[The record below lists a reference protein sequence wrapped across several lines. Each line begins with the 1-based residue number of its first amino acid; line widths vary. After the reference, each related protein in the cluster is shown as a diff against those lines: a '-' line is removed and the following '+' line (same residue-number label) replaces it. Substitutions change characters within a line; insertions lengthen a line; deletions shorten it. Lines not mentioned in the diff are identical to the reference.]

1 MTRVPAEAYPRLTGA
16 LAGLE
21 LLEYRDLER
30 YRNAI
35 RAGRQQGWGYYFPYL
50 LAHDRPGTS
59 AVLCAEDGGSL
70 CIYLWGFRRGRP
82 HLDVYLTPLP
92 MNGVVLGRC
101 IERANEYNGNR
112 SARVMRIDA
121 GDAAAVG
128 AVAGLTVRQRRL
140 QYVYAPAGYGALH
153 GKKFYTIR
161 RNVAQVEALPGVE
174 VVPYTAALA
183 DGCRDLLGRW
193 RRHYRGTHASA
204 GGTGTSKRAIELAGR
219 LPDTV
224 LRGEVVLLEGRVAA
238 FAFGGEIR
246 PGVASIFD
254 TRSDNGVRGL
264 AYFHRYRFLSTLGD
278 YARVNDGSDTG
289 RDGLRQ
295 FKDSFRPVEMLPE
308 FRAVQRRRGEARS
321 RLRVV

>member
-1 MTRVPAEAYPRLTGA
+1 MTHVPSQTHPDLSGA

-21 LLEYRDLER
+21 LLSRRDLER
-30 YRNAI
+30 YRRAI
-35 RAGRQQGWGYYFPYL
+35 RSGRQQGWGYYFPYL
-50 LAHDRPGTS
+50 LSHNRPGTS
-59 AVLCAEDGGSL
+59 AVLWAEDGGSL
-70 CIYLWGFRRGRP
+70 CIYLWSLRHGRS

-92 MNGVVLGRC
+92 MNVAVLARC
-101 IERANEYNGNR
+101 VERANDCNGDR

-121 GDAAAVG
+121 GDAAAVR
-128 AVAGLTVRQRRL
+128 AVAGLIVRQRRL
-140 QYVYAPAGYGALH
+140 QYVYAPASYGTLR

-161 RNVAQVEALPGVE
+161 RHVAQVEALPDVE
-174 VVPYTAALA
+174 VVRYTPALA
-183 DGCRDLLGRW
+183 DGCRDLLRRW
-193 RRHYRGTHASA
+193 RRHYTSTHASA

-219 LPDTV
+219 FPDTI
-224 LRGEVVLLEGRVAA
+224 LRGEVVMIAGRVAA

-278 YARVNDGSDTG
+278 YVWVNDGSDTG
-289 RDGLRQ
+289 RSGLRQ

-308 FRAVQRRRGEARS
+308 FRAVQQRRDEGTQ
-321 RLRVV
+321 RLRAV

>member
-1 MTRVPAEAYPRLTGA
+1 MARDAAEAYPRLSGA
-16 LAGLE
+16 LAGLG
-21 LLEYRDLER
+21 LLEARDLER
-30 YRNAI
+30 YRNAMQ
-35 RAGRQQGWGYYFPYL
+35 AGRQQGWGYYFPYL
-50 LAHDRPGTS
+50 LSHNRPGRS
-59 AVLCAEDGGSL
+59 AALWAEDGGSL
-70 CIYLWGFRRGRP
+70 CMYLWSLRRGRP

-92 MNGVVLGRC
+92 MKVAVLTRC
-101 IERANEYNGNR
+101 IERANDHNGDR

-140 QYVYAPAGYGALH
+140 QYLYAPASYGALH

-161 RNVAQVEALPGVE
+161 RNVAQVEALPDVE
-174 VVPYTAALA
+174 VVPYTPALA
-183 DGCRDLLGRW
+183 DGCRDLLRRW
-193 RRHYRGTHASA
+193 RRHYRSTRASA
-204 GGTGTSKRAIELAGR
+204 GGTGTSKRAIELAGH
-219 LPDTV
+219 LPETV
-224 LRGEVVLLEGRVAA
+224 LRGEVVLLDGRVAA

-254 TRSDNGVRGL
+254 TRSDNDVRGL
-264 AYFHRYRFLSTLGD
+264 AYFHRYRFLSALVD

-289 RDGLRQ
+289 RGGLRQ

-308 FRAVQRRRGEARS
+308 FRAVQRRRDQARQ